1 MSSSSSDSDSS
12 SVSDSSSDSS
22 SFSGSFP
29 LPSASFAI
37 FDGTSSK
44 RVAQYLCWR
53 RELVTRVASAAGEK
67 VLSAVGVTI
76 FSGRAVGRKVA
87 GGHRT
92 QIGIQVCYSASGLHL
107 SLPPSELI
115 GFGR

>member
-22 SFSGSFP
+22 FFSGSFP

-53 RELVTRVASAAGEK
+53 RELVTREASAAGKK

-76 FSGRAVGRKVA
+76 FSGRRPASPASVED
-87 GGHRT
+87 T
-92 QIGIQVCYSASGLHL
+92 NWYSGLL
-107 SLPPSELI
+107 QC
-115 GFGR
+115 

>member
-67 VLSAVGVTI
+67 VLRWWGSR
-76 FSGRAVGRKVA
+76 FFR
-87 GGHRT
+87 GGGPPAQLRWRT